1 MVAGELKINEIF
13 FSIQGESTW
22 AGMACIFVRLS
33 GCPLRCKYCDTS
45 YAFNEGSAMS
55 LEQVIEAVASHDAT
69 LVEIT
74 GGEPLIQPSVHPLME
89 QLCDRGY
96 TVLLETSGE
105 RDIEVCD
112 RRVIKIVDIKTPCS
126 GAADSFLESNFKALL
141 PHDELKFVITNKED
155 FDWAVEVV
163 TDNALHEKVKAI
175 HLSPVMRQERN
186 THIDGC
192 EQLDPETLAG
202 WILES
207 SLPFRLQ
214 FQLHKFIWSPT
225 LRGV

>member
-1 MVAGELKINEIF
+1 
-13 FSIQGESTW
+13 
-22 AGMACIFVRLS
+22 
-33 GCPLRCKYCDTS
+33 
-45 YAFNEGSAMS
+45 MS
-55 LEQVIEAVASHDAT
+55 LDQVIEEVTSHDAS

-105 RDIEVCD
+105 RDIETCD
-112 RRVIKIVDIKTPCS
+112 CRVIKIVDIKTPCS
-126 GAADSFLESNFKALL
+126 GAPNSFLESNFEALL

-163 TDNALHEKVKAI
+163 TRHTLHEKVNAI
-175 HLSPVMRQERN
+175 HLSPVMMQERN
-186 THIDGC
+186 EHVDGC
-192 EQLDPETLAG
+192 EQLDPEKLAE
-202 WILES
+202 WMLES
-207 SLPFRLQ
+207 NFPFRLQ
-214 FQLHKFIWSPT
+214 LQLHKYIWSPT